1 MRCIN
6 HYDTNLGL
14 FCFQMGVA
22 CEYGFKR
29 AKECF
34 SFKRATLQ
42 NEEIKL
48 EPIKSAPPPKDY
60 SKEVEKLYWAGVKP
74 DDITNNEE
82 LKFQLW
88 KRIQDEIEAEMN
100 WMEYVK

>member
-1 MRCIN
+1 MRCIH
-6 HYDTNLGL
+6 HYQTNLGL

-22 CEYGFKR
+22 CEFGFKR

-34 SFKRATLQ
+34 SFKRATLH

-48 EPIKSAPPPKDY
+48 KPINPPPPVPDY
-60 SKEVEKLYWAGVKP
+60 SKEVEELYWKGVDP
-74 DDITNNEE
+74 DEIIDNEE

-88 KRIQDEIEAEMN
+88 KRIQDEIYANEN
-100 WMEYVK
+100 WRDYK